1 MKAIILA
8 GGGGTRLWPLSRESK
23 PKQFQKLITNQTLL
37 EDTLDRLD
45 FLKPKDIFI
54 ATSKA
59 YAGEVTEIALKKG
72 IKENQIIVEP
82 ALRDTA
88 ACIGLAAKRI
98 EKAYP
103 GEVMAIIYADHLIKN
118 KQEFIEKLKVAEKL
132 AREENTLNII
142 EVKAKYPSTALGYV
156 KIGKMLKIVNGTE
169 IYAFEKFTEKPN
181 KKTAEEYVASYKYLW
196 NTGIYVWKT
205 SVILQ
210 EIKKH
215 MPKTYDLLEKDY
227 EKCEKTS
234 IDYGV
239 MEKIDPTRVR
249 IIPAELGWND
259 IGTWEAIYDELNKNG
274 QNVTKGTYTEIDTE
288 NSLIY
293 GSGKKIIATIGL
305 KNIVIIDTPDALL
318 VCDKSQS
325 GRLKEIVE
333 KIKKINPQST

>member
-118 KQEFIEKLKVAEKL
+118 KQEFIEKLK
-132 AREENTLNII
+132 
-142 EVKAKYPSTALGYV
+142 
-156 KIGKMLKIVNGTE
+156 
-169 IYAFEKFTEKPN
+169 
-181 KKTAEEYVASYKYLW
+181 
-196 NTGIYVWKT
+196 
-205 SVILQ
+205 
-210 EIKKH
+210 
-215 MPKTYDLLEKDY
+215 
-227 EKCEKTS
+227 
-234 IDYGV
+234 
-239 MEKIDPTRVR
+239 
-249 IIPAELGWND
+249 
-259 IGTWEAIYDELNKNG
+259 
-274 QNVTKGTYTEIDTE
+274 
-288 NSLIY
+288 
-293 GSGKKIIATIGL
+293 
-305 KNIVIIDTPDALL
+305 
-318 VCDKSQS
+318 
-325 GRLKEIVE
+325 
-333 KIKKINPQST
+333 